1 MKKLL
6 YFLALTAFAFGP
18 ISCSKD
24 EDPAPAAPTLP
35 TTAEALSEH
44 DSKSGG
50 VYKGTFANETS
61 SGTFKATLQGGKT
74 EILMAYNGT
83 TKTLTTTELSGWTSG
98 DLIDAVTFANGT
110 WSVDLSIDADGT
122 PTGITLNLDS
132 QTGFTL
138 VLSKELSAIQIK
150 VYEGTYA
157 GSSSGKWNFL
167 LQGDQILGLY
177 YSATSNGT
185 FTGSASGNSIAV
197 SDGTSVNAIGTFAG
211 EGASASGTW
220 TGSSSN
226 GTWTGT
232 RKL

>member
-6 YFLALTAFAFGP
+6 YFLALTALAFGP

-35 TTAEALSEH
+35 TTAEALAEH

-50 VYKGTFANETS
+50 IYKGTFANETS

-74 EILMAYNGT
+74 EIQMAYNGT
-83 TKTLTTTELSGWTSG
+83 TKTLTTTQLGGWTSG
-98 DLIDAVTFANGT
+98 DLIDGVTFANGT
-110 WSVDLSIDADGT
+110 WSVTLSVDPDGT
-122 PTGITLNLDS
+122 PTGISISLDGE
-132 QTGFTL
+132 TGFTL
-138 VLSKELSAIQIK
+138 VLSKEFSSIQIK

-157 GSSSGKWNFL
+157 GSVSGKWNFI
-167 LQGDQILGLY
+167 LQGDQLVGLY
-177 YSATSNGT
+177 YTATENGT
-185 FTGSASGNSIAV
+185 FTGSASGNSITFTDAANLNAV
-197 SDGTSVNAIGTFAG
+197 GTFAG
-211 EGASASGTW
+211 EGATASGTW
-220 TGSSSN
+220 TKSSSN